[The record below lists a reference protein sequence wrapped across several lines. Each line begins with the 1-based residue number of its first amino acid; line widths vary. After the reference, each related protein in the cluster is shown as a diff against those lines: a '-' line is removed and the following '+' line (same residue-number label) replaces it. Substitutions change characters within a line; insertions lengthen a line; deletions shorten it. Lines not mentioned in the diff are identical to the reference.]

1 MNGLPRR
8 LWLSLLRLSVVLKAS
23 SPIRRWSVAES
34 FRDRYRCTVLGHL
47 LMTIGAV
54 CSAQTALPNQLDL
67 RAAYCRGYLAEEIR
81 FVQSLEDFFRNPPVG
96 PPALER
102 YNVLL
107 DRLKR
112 SALRLDRYL
121 LPRTHYLDMNGLALA
136 AISGKEDYQLARD
149 EVDKCLGA
157 VEGCAPGGKNWE
169 SCQMTCPKQ
178 SPATQRTA
186 RCADLN
192 FLPN

>member
-8 LWLSLLRLSVVLKAS
+8 LWLSHLRLSVVLNAS

-34 FRDRYRCTVLGHL
+34 FRYRYRCTVLGHL

-67 RAAYCRGYLAEEIR
+67 RAAYCRGHLAEEIR
-81 FVQSLEDFFRNPPVG
+81 FFQSFEDLYRNPPVG
-96 PPALER
+96 PPAMER
-102 YNVLL
+102 YNVIL
-107 DRLKR
+107 DGLKR

-121 LPRTHYLDMNGLALA
+121 MPRTHYLDMDGLALA
-136 AISGKEDYQLARD
+136 AISGKEDHQLARD
-149 EVDKCLGA
+149 EVGKCLGR
-157 VEGCAPGGKNWE
+157 EGCIPGAKNWE
-169 SCQMTCPKQ
+169 SCHEACVKK
-178 SPATQRTA
+178 SPVMQRTA
-186 RCADLN
+186 RCKDLS